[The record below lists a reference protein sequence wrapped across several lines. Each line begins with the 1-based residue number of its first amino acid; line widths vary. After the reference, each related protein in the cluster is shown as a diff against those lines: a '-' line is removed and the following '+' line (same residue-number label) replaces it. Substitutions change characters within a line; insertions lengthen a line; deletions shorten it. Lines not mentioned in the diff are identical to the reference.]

1 MTQSTRSFDFLGEL
15 CDSVANKMKQFDF
28 LILGSGIAGLTF
40 ALKVAPRG
48 RVAIVTKKDRA
59 ESNTN
64 YAQGGIASVTSREDS
79 FESHVRDTLT
89 AGAGLC
95 KENVVRT
102 IVEEGPARIAELIE
116 LGMKFSE
123 REIPASHGAHEL
135 DLGKEGGHSK
145 RRILHAKDVTGREIE
160 RALLDAISRQPNIEI
175 FENHIAIDLIT
186 SQKLGYVGENR
197 CLGAYVFD
205 KKGNRVWTFAAP
217 VTVLATGGCGKVYLY
232 TTNPDIATGDGVAM
246 AYRAGASIA
255 NMEFVQFHPTCLYH
269 PKAKSFL
276 ISEAVRG
283 EGGILK
289 TLDGREFMDAVHPLK
304 SLAPRDIVARAI
316 DSEMK
321 KYGADCVHLD
331 ITHKP
336 AKFIIERFPN
346 IYQTCLRYGIDIT
359 REPIPVVPAAHYQCG
374 GVVTN
379 VDGETDIAGLFAVGE
394 VACTGLHGAN
404 RLASNSLLEALV
416 CAHRAA
422 EKTFNVQHSTFNIQ
436 QIPVWQSGSATNAD
450 ELVVVAHNWDEI
462 RRLMWDYV
470 GIVRTNKRL
479 QRAQSRLA
487 NLQQEIQEYYW
498 NFIVTADLL
507 ELRNIATV
515 AELIVRCALMRPESR
530 GLNYNLDFPDL
541 NPDWAQRDSVVRRG
555 NYPAAILASAKV
567 SQGCRRRSLR
577 PHAGRQNLPAHRA
590 VKWGAPP
597 KGGAATAALAGE
609 ISAAAATNPAPDN
622 ANPTVGFAPLFV
634 KNERS

>member
-1 MTQSTRSFDFLGEL
+1 
-15 CDSVANKMKQFDF
+15 MKQFDY

-95 KENVVRT
+95 KEGVVRT

-123 REIPASHGAHEL
+123 REIPSSPGAHEL
-135 DLGKEGGHSK
+135 DLGREGGHSR

-160 RALLDAISRQPNIEI
+160 RALLDAVSRQPNIEI
-175 FENHIAIDLIT
+175 FENHVAIDLIT

-205 KKGNRVWTFAAP
+205 KKKNRVTTFSAP
-217 VTVLATGGCGKVYLY
+217 VTVQATGGCGKVYLY

-283 EGGILK
+283 EGGVLK

-304 SLAPRDIVARAI
+304 SLAPRDVVARAI

-321 KYGADCVHLD
+321 KSGADCVHLD

-346 IYQTCLRYGIDIT
+346 IYQTCLRYGIDVT
-359 REPIPVVPAAHYQCG
+359 KEPIPVVPAAHYQCG

-422 EKTFNVQHSTFNIQ
+422 EKILSAPAPQSDLK
-436 QIPVWQSGSATNAD
+436 IPLWQSGDAHNPD
-450 ELVVVAHNWDEI
+450 EMVVVSHNWDEI

-479 QRAQSRLA
+479 QRAQARLA
-487 NLQQEIQEYYW
+487 NLQAEIHEYYW

-515 AELIVRCALMRPESR
+515 AELIVQCALLRPESR

-555 NYPAAILASAKV
+555 N
-567 SQGCRRRSLR
+567 
-577 PHAGRQNLPAHRA
+577 
-590 VKWGAPP
+590 
-597 KGGAATAALAGE
+597 
-609 ISAAAATNPAPDN
+609 
-622 ANPTVGFAPLFV
+622 
-634 KNERS
+634 